1 MFESIKNPSKTLYI
15 LPGKWK
21 KKKKEGKTWINT
33 CEKILV

>member
-21 KKKKEGKTWINT
+21 KKKEGKTWINT